1 MGSVLSS
8 SCETSSVQSNSCQGS
23 SPSSVPERGK
33 HNVDPYL
40 KELGADGVVITVLEI
55 GHYRQPFQPSGRGM
69 ELLHDFVGLRVRVGG
84 REKLIKAE
92 KFTEKLI
99 EAEKFTGKID
109 ISKVESWETNG
120 AEIKHGPVE
129 VEDCGEIG
137 MGDLLAILKEHS
149 PDYSLI
155 SDNCWKYADST
166 FRRLIRNF
174 SAHPTISPERRSEL
188 EGFLNHPAPTMPDNV
203 IFSCLSASL
212 GSAWTETGLAFVA
225 SIGASVIGASAVAV
239 NLFPPEQLAQLSVS
253 LKSATVQN
261 FLHSTS
267 ATLAKGGMH
276 TVATGQVHAPAAVL
290 QILSAPHTMQAL
302 AAAHSQAQ
310 TMLPALSP
318 HLAHAAV
325 VTGSKISPVV
335 AAKLVTIGKVVAVTV
350 CHFFWPLAIAFGVA
364 FALVVIIKLVQLLL
378 EATPRG
384 QRWLRK
390 LRAFFSRR
398 RTGPSTT

>member
-1 MGSVLSS
+1 M
-8 SCETSSVQSNSCQGS
+8 
-23 SPSSVPERGK
+23 
-33 HNVDPYL
+33 D
-40 KELGADGVVITVLEI
+40 
-55 GHYRQPFQPSGRGM
+55 
-69 ELLHDFVGLRVRVGG
+69 LLHDFVGLRVRVGD

-92 KFTEKLI
+92 KFTETLI
-99 EAEKFTGKID
+99 EAEKFTGKIHM
-109 ISKVESWETNG
+109 SKVESSETNG

-129 VEDCGEIG
+129 VDDCGEIG

-149 PDYSLI
+149 PDYSVI
-155 SDNCWKYADST
+155 SDNCWKYADWT

-212 GSAWTETGLAFVA
+212 GSAWTEAGLHFVA

-276 TVATGQVHAPAAVL
+276 TLATGQVHAPAGVL

-302 AAAHSQAQ
+302 AAAAHSQAQ

-318 HLAHAAV
+318 HLSHAAV

-335 AAKLVTIGKVVAVTV
+335 AAKLVTVGKVVAVTV

-398 RTGPSTT
+398 RTGPSTTWDRCPCSTPQWPMFKG

>member
-1 MGSVLSS
+1 MGSVQSS

-23 SPSSVPERGK
+23 SPSSVPERGR

-55 GHYRQPFQPSGRGM
+55 GHYRQPFQPRGRGM

-109 ISKVESWETNG
+109 ISKVESSETNG
-120 AEIKHGPVE
+120 AEIKHGPVG

-137 MGDLLAILKEHS
+137 MGDLLAILKEHC
-149 PDYSLI
+149 PDYSVI

-203 IFSCLSASL
+203 IFSCVSASL
-212 GSAWTETGLAFVA
+212 GGAGTEAGLAFLA
-225 SIGASVIGASAVAV
+225 SIGSSVI
-239 NLFPPEQLAQLSVS
+239 LF
-253 LKSATVQN
+253 
-261 FLHSTS
+261 
-267 ATLAKGGMH
+267 H
-276 TVATGQVHAPAAVL
+276 TVPTMQVAAPALL
-290 QILSAPHTMQAL
+290 QFLSAPHTMQAF
-302 AAAHSQAQ
+302 AAAQAQAQ

-318 HLAHAAV
+318 HLSHAAV

-335 AAKLVTIGKVVAVTV
+335 AAIPVNVGKAVAVTV
-350 CHFFWPLAIAFGVA
+350 SRFFWPLAIAFGVA
-364 FALVVIIKLVQLLL
+364 AALVILSQLVRLLL